1 MLLELYR
8 LGQLHVLHKA
18 IYMSLHCAHLYGSTH
33 SSYILDRFMGAGG
46 GVTPCVYCIRIEWV
60 ATAADSLTSLLPL
73 NFIGATPMTP
83 LRSRPRLL
91 TSIWPSKAVNICR
104 LKRPQLQGQSLK
116 EMIAPWNQTIFDP
129 SSEFHCTLSVFY
141 STSLSLYTLSFFFP
155 ICASASSLS
164 SSPATSCMYIYKSA
178 HNWCLGKS
186 KEQRGREAIRG
197 IKRGAAS
204 QPSFTGQ
211 WSKSNWVLFGGRT
224 HTYVCTLSLTRTHT
238 HIYSW
243 WQCWSYI
250 L

>member
-46 GVTPCVYCIRIEWV
+46 GVIPCVYCIRIEWV

-116 EMIAPWNQTIFDP
+116 EMIAPWNQTIFPPPP
-129 SSEFHCTLSVFY
+129 SFTALCLSFIPP
-141 STSLSLYTLSFFFP
+141 LSLYTLWFFFP
-155 ICASASSLS
+155 NLCFPVFPLFLS
-164 SSPATSCMYIYKSA
+164 CY
-178 HNWCLGKS
+178 L
-186 KEQRGREAIRG
+186 
-197 IKRGAAS
+197 
-204 QPSFTGQ
+204 
-211 WSKSNWVLFGGRT
+211 V
-224 HTYVCTLSLTRTHT
+224 YVYLQECT
-238 HIYSW
+238 
-243 WQCWSYI
+243 
-250 L
+250 